1 MDTLQR
7 STFTVRTYGRT
18 ELAQL
23 YNPHIDPKNAFRKL
37 RAWIAYNPALTQQ
50 LAELTTASC
59 HSLGA
64 RTRFPSVSLMQVG
77 FSIWKSLKTT
87 KQGHT

>member
-50 LAELTTASC
+50 LAA
-59 HSLGA
+59 LGYDGRA
-64 RTRFPSVSLMQVG
+64 RTFTPAQVAAIVRFLGEP
-77 FSIWKSLKTT
+77 
-87 KQGHT
+87 